1 MLDIFLDL
9 VSQIVNKIFRKE
21 YPQSKDFSYYFIKYS
36 LDFIKTTLFSE
47 PGACNCAEYERRR
60 GLEAGAVPELH
71 RVGWVIISSL

>member
-21 YPQSKDFSYYFIKYS
+21 YPQSKDFSYYLIKYS

-47 PGACNCAEYERRR
+47 PGASNCVEYERRG
-60 GLEAGAVPELH
+60 GLEAGVLLFQSYKEW
-71 RVGWVIISSL
+71 GG

>member
-36 LDFIKTTLFSE
+36 MDFIKTTLFSE
-47 PGACNCAEYERRR
+47 PGASNCVEYERRR
-60 GLEAGAVPELH
+60 GLEAGVLQFQSYIEW
-71 RVGWVIISSL
+71 GG